1 MSRALIIFL
10 SICVAV
16 VVLSGI
22 GGWLFFSSLGALST
36 DTATKPFTVT
46 QGENTSAIAAHLRV
60 EGLIKSPFAFQLY
73 IWMTRVAGRLQAGE
87 YALSPSMGV
96 PTITR
101 VLSQGKTEPR
111 EVTITIPEGWSTQQI
126 GASLAEK
133 KLLTKDEWVAA
144 AQVTDSRTILPDAT
158 YSFLTDKPVGATL
171 EGYLFPDTYRVFR
184 DTAPAE
190 VIRKMLDNFGSKVAP
205 ELIAQMHSQG
215 KTLFEELTL
224 ASIVEKEVSNDADRR
239 KVADV
244 FLKRLRDGIPLQSDA
259 TVNYVT
265 GKGTT
270 RPSFGDLAVESPYN
284 TYKHYGLPPGPIGN
298 PGLSSILAV
307 VNPEPNPYY
316 YFLTTPSGDAVFSTT
331 LEEHAANKTKYL
343 SNTNA
348 QSTNR

>member
-1 MSRALIIFL
+1 MSRALTIFL
-10 SICVAV
+10 SVCVV
-16 VVLSGI
+16 LVVLSAV
-22 GGWLFFSSLGALST
+22 GGWLFFSSLGATSA
-36 DTATKPFTVT
+36 DTATRSFTVAK
-46 QGENTSAIAAHLRV
+46 GENTSAIATHLRV
-60 EGLIKSPFAFQLY
+60 EGLIKSPLVFQLY
-73 IWMTRVAGRLQAGE
+73 IWVTGVAGRLQVGE

-111 EVTITIPEGWSTQQI
+111 EVTITIPEGWSSEQI
-126 GASLAEK
+126 GAYLADK
-133 KLLTKDEWVAA
+133 NLFSKDAWLAA
-144 AQVTDSRTILPDAT
+144 AQMTDSRTILPDAT

-184 DTAPAE
+184 NATPAE
-190 VIRKMLDNFGSKVAP
+190 VIRKMLDNFGSKVTP
-205 ELIAQMHSQG
+205 ELIAQMHNKG
-215 KTLFEELTL
+215 TTLFEDLTL
-224 ASIVEKEVSNDADRR
+224 ASIVEKEVPNDIDRR

-270 RPSFGDLAVESPYN
+270 RPSFGDLAVDSPYN

-316 YFLTTPSGDAVFSTT
+316 YFLTTPAGEAIFSTT

-343 SNTNA
+343 STTN
-348 QSTNR
+348 Q